1 MFHSDKKKQT
11 SIQQRRAFLLL
22 LSKFSIFS
30 IIGWRLFDIQILDSK
45 KYKTLS
51 KNNQINVE
59 ILYPLRGEI
68 FDRNM
73 KLIASNKKVYDLY
86 VVPEQTDNLMKTLND
101 LSSFISLDYQTKK
114 NVIKLSNKLRK
125 FESIKVLENLN
136 WNDLEIIEA
145 NKNYLQGLSLKTDY
159 QRIYPYEKY
168 FSHILGYVSQP
179 TQKDLILPYIA
190 KTPRLDIGKTSLE
203 KFFNQDLVG
212 AHGSKEIEVNSSGKT
227 IREISRKPSKKG
239 KKIKITIDER
249 LQRFTVNELDNHK
262 AGSIVVIEINTGEI
276 LSMASTPSFDPNSI
290 IQKPNTEYWNSLI
303 NNNLS
308 PLTNRSIQG
317 LYSPG
322 STFKMIVALAALSE
336 NIINTESNNFCE
348 GKIDFGDSVYHC
360 WKTKGHGLMNIESA
374 LKESCDVF
382 FYELAK
388 KVGINKIAAM
398 AHKFGLG
405 QLYNIGFDTEKKGII
420 PSKKWKKET
429 LKKKWYGGETLNAAI
444 GQGYVL
450 TNPMQLAIMT
460 ARIASKGKKIEPTIL
475 SNKVKEFEKI
485 KDISRYLKIIDKALF
500 KVVNEY
506 KGTAFRSKSDEYLFS
521 GKTGTSQVKRISLL
535 ERESDDFRKK
545 EIEWKNKDHALF
557 VGYMPS
563 DKPKYAISVV
573 IEHGGSGAA
582 TAAPIAKKIFDYLH
596 KIKI

>member
-30 IIGWRLFDIQILDSK
+30 IIGWKLFDIQILDSK

-59 ILYPLRGEI
+59 ILYPLRGDI

-86 VVPEQTDNLMKTLND
+86 VVPEQTDNLMKTLNN

-500 KVVNEY
+500 KVVNDY
-506 KGTAFRSKSDEYLFS
+506 KGTAFRSKSNEYLFS

>member
-86 VVPEQTDNLMKTLND
+86 VVPEQTDNLMKTLNN

>member
-59 ILYPLRGEI
+59 ILYPLRGDI

-86 VVPEQTDNLMKTLND
+86 VVPEQSDNLMKTLND

-203 KFFNQDLVG
+203 KFFNKDLVG
-212 AHGSKEIEVNSSGKT
+212 AYGRKEIEVNSSGKT

-596 KIKI
+596 KINI

>member
-86 VVPEQTDNLMKTLND
+86 VVPEQSDNLMKTLND

-203 KFFNQDLVG
+203 KFFNKDLVG
-212 AHGSKEIEVNSSGKT
+212 AYGRKEIEVNSSGKT

>member
-30 IIGWRLFDIQILDSK
+30 IIGWKLFDIQILDSK

-86 VVPEQTDNLMKTLND
+86 VVPEQSDNLMKTLND

-114 NVIKLSNKLRK
+114 NVIKLSNKLKK
-125 FESIKVLENLN
+125 FKSIKVLENLN

-203 KFFNQDLVG
+203 KFFNKDLVG
-212 AHGSKEIEVNSSGKT
+212 AYGRKEIEVNSSGKT

-500 KVVNEY
+500 KVVNDY
-506 KGTAFRSKSDEYLFS
+506 KGTAFRSKSNEYLFS

>member
-59 ILYPLRGEI
+59 ILYPLRGDI

-86 VVPEQTDNLMKTLND
+86 VVPEQTDNLMKTLNN

-114 NVIKLSNKLRK
+114 NVIKLSNKLKK
-125 FESIKVLENLN
+125 FKSIKVLENLN

-203 KFFNQDLVG
+203 KFFNKDLVG
-212 AHGSKEIEVNSSGKT
+212 AYGRKEIEVNSSGKT

>member
-59 ILYPLRGEI
+59 ILYPLRGDI

-86 VVPEQTDNLMKTLND
+86 VVPEQSDNLMKTLND

-114 NVIKLSNKLRK
+114 NVIKLSNKLKK
-125 FESIKVLENLN
+125 FKSIKVLENLN

-203 KFFNQDLVG
+203 KFFNKDLVG
-212 AHGSKEIEVNSSGKT
+212 AYGRKEIEVNSSGKT

>member
-59 ILYPLRGEI
+59 ILYPLRGDI

-86 VVPEQTDNLMKTLND
+86 VVPEQSDNLMKTLND

-114 NVIKLSNKLRK
+114 NVIKLSNKLKK
-125 FESIKVLENLN
+125 FKSIKVLENLN

-203 KFFNQDLVG
+203 KFFNKDLVG
-212 AHGSKEIEVNSSGKT
+212 AYGRKEIEVNSSGKT

-500 KVVNEY
+500 KVVNDY
-506 KGTAFRSKSDEYLFS
+506 KGTAFRSKSNEYLFS

>member
-59 ILYPLRGEI
+59 ILYPLRGDI

>member
-30 IIGWRLFDIQILDSK
+30 IIGWKLFDIQILDSK

-59 ILYPLRGEI
+59 ILYPLRGDI

-86 VVPEQTDNLMKTLND
+86 VVPEQSDNLMKTLND

-114 NVIKLSNKLRK
+114 NVIKLSNKLKK
-125 FESIKVLENLN
+125 FKSIKVLENLN

-203 KFFNQDLVG
+203 KFFNKDLVG
-212 AHGSKEIEVNSSGKT
+212 AYGRKEIEVNSSGKT

-500 KVVNEY
+500 KVVNDY
-506 KGTAFRSKSDEYLFS
+506 KGTAFRSKSNEYLFS

>member
-1 MFHSDKKKQT
+1 MFYSDKKKQK
-11 SIQQRRAFLLL
+11 SVQQRRAFLLL

-30 IIGWRLFDIQILDSK
+30 IIGWRLFDIQILNSK

-73 KLIASNKKVYDLY
+73 KVIATNKKVYDLY
-86 VVPEQTDNLMKTLND
+86 VMPEQTDNLMKVLNN
-101 LSSFISLDYQTKK
+101 LSSFISLDYQTKR

-145 NKNYLQGLSLKTDY
+145 NKNYLQGLTLKTDY
-159 QRIYPYEKY
+159 QRIYPYKKY

-179 TQKDLILPYIA
+179 TQKDLILPYIS
-190 KTPRLDIGKTSLE
+190 KMPRLDIGKTSLE
-203 KFFNQDLVG
+203 KFFNQNLIG
-212 AHGSKEIEVNSSGKT
+212 NHGSKEIEVNSLGKT
-227 IREISRKPSKKG
+227 IREISIKPSKKG

-262 AGSIVVIEINTGEI
+262 AGSIVVIKINTGEI
-276 LSMASTPSFDPNSI
+276 LSMASAPSFDPNSI
-290 IQKPNTEYWNSLI
+290 IKKPNTEYWNSLI

-322 STFKMIVALAALSE
+322 STFKMIVALTALSE

-348 GKIDFGDSVYHC
+348 GKINYGDSVFHC
-360 WKTKGHGLMNIESA
+360 WKTKGHGLMNIETA

-388 KVGINKIAAM
+388 KIGINKIAVM

-405 QLYNIGFDTEKKGII
+405 QLYNIGFDTEKKGIV

-444 GQGYVL
+444 GQGYILV
-450 TNPMQLAIMT
+450 NPMQLAIMT

-475 SNKVKEFEKI
+475 SNKIKEFEEI
-485 KDISRYLKIIDKALF
+485 KNISKYLKIIDKALF

-582 TAAPIAKKIFDYLH
+582 TAAPIAKKTFDYLH

>member
-59 ILYPLRGEI
+59 ILYPLRGDI

-86 VVPEQTDNLMKTLND
+86 VVPEQSDNLMKTLND

-203 KFFNQDLVG
+203 KFFNKDLVG
-212 AHGSKEIEVNSSGKT
+212 AYGRKEIEVNSSGKT

-500 KVVNEY
+500 KVVNDY
-506 KGTAFRSKSDEYLFS
+506 KGTAFRSKSNEYLFS